1 MLITKRSPF
10 TGKENTMDIPVTQDQ
25 LDRYNNGS
33 KSIQNAMPRLTPD
46 QREFIMTGITPE
58 EWNNTFKSN

>member
-1 MLITKRSPF
+1 
-10 TGKENTMDIPVTQDQ
+10 MDIPVTQDQ